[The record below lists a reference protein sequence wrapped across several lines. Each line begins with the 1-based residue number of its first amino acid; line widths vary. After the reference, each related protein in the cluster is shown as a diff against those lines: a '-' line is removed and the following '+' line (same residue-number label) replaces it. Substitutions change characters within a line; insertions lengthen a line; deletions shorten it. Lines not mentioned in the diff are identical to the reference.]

1 MSDGGSCVAVLIVLC
16 IIMVII
22 AFLYLFIPFLFINP
36 ILALGAI
43 AFAIL
48 LIFLA
53 S

>member
-36 ILALGAI
+36 ILALGVI
-43 AFAIL
+43 AFVIL
-48 LIFLA
+48 LIFLE